1 MALLTNI
8 ALLGLASF
16 LLLVFLDRYD
26 IDKQKVESATAIGII
41 CGLLAAVLVSLP
53 LRIELGATFDT
64 RAGPAVLSGLFGGP
78 LAAIIT
84 ACIGGYARYSVGG
97 AAAIGGVASFG
108 LYGAAGTLFWWLMK
122 RYGISRVS
130 AMHLMLLTL
139 ASTIMVLPS
148 FFIGQPIV
156 TGAKIL
162 STAWQN
168 LLIGNLFG
176 ILLLGLSVNA
186 VREIVR
192 KKHDLKK
199 AEILTTLAHESATV
213 GIFKFELTTG
223 KISLDSIHSQMIL
236 GEYKEHIITLKT
248 FLSRIIPADRK
259 IMVELLRHG
268 DPAQGTQSIRYRTAG
283 TENSRVILTTLTLVG
298 DWEQPGKAIVG
309 VSVDQTAED
318 MLRRD
323 LAVKSFALES
333 ASNGII
339 IAEAG
344 GDMPIVYANA
354 AFEQI
359 SGYSRP
365 EVIGTNCRFLTRGA
379 EATRERAIIR
389 EALANGQSC
398 DVTIRNVRKNGELF
412 WNHISL
418 SPIRDSADKLT
429 HYVGIQED
437 VSATISAMEEVKTA
451 KNNLEVILAS
461 VPDAIIIVGADQ
473 RIRSFN
479 RAAERL
485 FAWSEEDIRGRP
497 LDTIIPADERIGHD
511 KLAGSYLQDTG
522 AQPRPMLARRHVEGL
537 RKNGETFP
545 MMVSLGR
552 FVQDGMPAVAAIA
565 HDISDLMIANEKLQD
580 MAGQLTQQL
589 HLANEASEAKTNFL
603 ANMSHEL
610 RTPLNAIIGYA
621 DMMATLG
628 VPNLKPE
635 KVEEYLGAIHQSG
648 QHLLSLIND
657 ILDISRIEN
666 QAFELHSEN
675 MDIYAVLQDT
685 IATLAPLASKKPVF
699 LKLEGEAGL
708 RAHCDH
714 RAIRQCLLNIIG
726 NAIKFSPADRIVSVM
741 ATTHIGGAVIKII
754 DQGPG
759 IPDAIRDDLG
769 KPFVRAAGPNLAGVE
784 GTGLGIAITKALLKE
799 QGGSID
805 FDSTPGKGTVVTI
818 RLAPPVSLHLIE
830 TA

>member
-16 LLLVFLDRYD
+16 LLLIFLDRYD
-26 IDKQKVESATAIGII
+26 IHKQKVESATAIGII
-41 CGLLAAVLVSLP
+41 CGLLAAILVSLP

-97 AAAIGGVASFG
+97 PAAIGGVVSFG
-108 LYGAAGTLFWWLMK
+108 LYGAVGTLFWWLMK
-122 RYGISRVS
+122 RYGVSRVS

-139 ASTIMVLPS
+139 ASTLMVLPS

-168 LLIGNLFG
+168 LLIGNFFG
-176 ILLLGLSVNA
+176 ILLFGLSVNA
-186 VREIVR
+186 VRDIVR

-199 AEILTTLAHESATV
+199 VEVLTTLAHESASV

-223 KISLDSIHSQMIL
+223 RISLDAIHSQMIL
-236 GEYKEHIITLKT
+236 GKHKDHVITLKA
-248 FLSRIIPADRK
+248 FLSRIEPSDRK
-259 IMVELLRHG
+259 IMLNLLRHR
-268 DPAQGTQSIRYRTAG
+268 DPEQGTQSIRYKTVDAG
-283 TENSRVILTTLTLVG
+283 NVRVILTTLTLVD

-318 MLRRD
+318 MLRLD

-354 AFEQI
+354 AFERI
-359 SGYSRP
+359 SGYSRA
-365 EVIGTNCRFLTRGA
+365 EVIGTNCRFLTKGA
-379 EATRERAIIR
+379 EADKERAVIR
-389 EALANGQSC
+389 EALANGESC
-398 DVTIRNVRKNGELF
+398 DVTIRNVRKNGEFF

-418 SPIRDSADKLT
+418 SPVRNSDGKLT

-437 VSATISAMEEVKTA
+437 VSVTINAVEEIKAAKT
-451 KNNLEVILAS
+451 NLEVILTS

-485 FAWSEEDIRGRP
+485 FGWSDEDIRGRP

-511 KLAGSYLQDTG
+511 TLANSYLQDTE

-537 RKNGETFP
+537 RKNGNTFP

-565 HDISDLMIANEKLQD
+565 HDISDLMIANEKLQE
-580 MAGQLTQQL
+580 MASQLTQQL
-589 HLANEASEAKTNFL
+589 HLANEANQAKTNFL

-635 KVEEYLGAIHQSG
+635 KVDEYLGAIHQSG

-666 QAFELHSEN
+666 QAFELHSEDL
-675 MDIYAVLQDT
+675 DIYAALQDT
-685 IATLAPLASKKPVF
+685 VATLSPLASRKPVF

-708 RAHCDH
+708 RAHCDQ
-714 RAIRQCLLNIIG
+714 RAVRQCLLNIIG
-726 NAIKFSPADRIVSVM
+726 NAIKFSPADRVVAIT
-741 ATTHIGGAVIKII
+741 ANTHIGVPVIKII

-769 KPFVRAAGPNLAGVE
+769 KPFVRSAGPNLAGVE

-818 RLAPPVSLHLIE
+818 RLAPPISLQLVE